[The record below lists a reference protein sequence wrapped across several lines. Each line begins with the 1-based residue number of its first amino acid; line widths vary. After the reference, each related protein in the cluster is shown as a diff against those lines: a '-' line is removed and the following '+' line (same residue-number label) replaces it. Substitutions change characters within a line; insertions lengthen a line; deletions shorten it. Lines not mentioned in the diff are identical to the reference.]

1 MKRILHTIAFAAA
14 LLPLAWAVACESASP
29 EGPAGNGPDSRNMV
43 ETQLSLSLK
52 TRTGLPSTKMQDSIT
67 QADANTDYT
76 VFRGIQQLFVI
87 PFGATGTITAGD
99 PRIGKNIELPHV
111 GITATFGSDA
121 SDGLL
126 TGLVTNNNSHLYRGV
141 HLKSGTSS
149 VLAYGQAIDQAVS
162 ASPSDSLDYKRRN
175 GVLRSSGLTSS
186 ETPEDIIFRL
196 EPYLNSTAESTLN
209 SRIADVLTYMN
220 SIANASATY
229 YGTTQRFRTY
239 SNTASRT
246 DIANF
251 FASFS
256 NNGSIYN
263 TDPGLMFSGG
273 TNGLA
278 VLLSDLYSS
287 ASTLRSGLATN
298 NWGYRM
304 CTAIMNAINN
314 STYVTMSGNTVSFKS
329 TYANIPGS
337 FGVPDGA
344 VAIQW
349 NGTEFVQ
356 ASAASSALAPIG
368 DYCYP
373 PSLWY
378 WTNSTLRTSNQDDI
392 ENEYKSTN
400 PDWASILSH
409 YTLGSAIRPGIT
421 SVAVVNPLQYG
432 VAMLEL
438 EMKASHSTGG
448 TSNLLDY
455 QANTVSITGNVF
467 PLLGIIVGEQR
478 NLHFNFTPTTGTLYY
493 VYDTDV
499 LDGSTPKAYI
509 RYTDTGFKKIHTLL
523 VQTDFDED
531 VHYAL
536 EFRNDSGAAFYGAN
550 GCRVPAGGIFYLLGT
565 LEISSMTELERN
577 GIDCV
582 FLQDHVTKV
591 SATVT
596 SLAKAYNVIPELRD
610 PQLEIGVQTEMKWV
624 GSTPANLPMY

>member
-29 EGPAGNGPDSRNMV
+29 EGFAGDGPDGRNMV
-43 ETQLSLSLK
+43 ETQMSLSLK
-52 TRTGLPSTKMQDSIT
+52 TYTGLPSTKMQDSVT
-67 QADANTDYT
+67 QADANTNHL
-76 VFRGIQQLFVI
+76 VFRGIQQLYVI
-87 PFGATGTITAGD
+87 PFGATGTVTAGD
-99 PRIGKNIELPHV
+99 PRIGRNIDLPHT

-126 TGLVTNNNSHLYRGV
+126 TGLVTNNNSHLYRNV
-141 HLKSGTSS
+141 RMKSGTSS

-175 GVLRSSGLTSS
+175 GVLRASGLTGA

-196 EPYLNSTAESTLN
+196 EPFLSGTAESTLN

-220 SIANASATY
+220 SIADASATY

-246 DIANF
+246 NIGNF

-263 TDPGLMFSGG
+263 TNSGQVFSGG

-278 VLLSDLYSS
+278 VLLSDLYTS
-287 ASTLRSGLATN
+287 ASNLRSGLGSN

-378 WTNSTLRTSNQDDI
+378 WTNSTLRTSDLDDI
-392 ENEYKSTN
+392 GNQYKDSN

-409 YTLGSAIRPGIT
+409 YTLGSTIRPGIT
-421 SVAVVNPLQYG
+421 SAAVVSPMQYG

-438 EMKASHSTGG
+438 EMKSSRSVGG
-448 TSNLLDY
+448 TSNLLDS
-455 QANTVSITGNVF
+455 QSNAVSITGNVF
-467 PLLGIIVGEQR
+467 PLTGIIIGEQR
-478 NLHFNFTPTTGTLYY
+478 CLHFNFTPATGTIYY

-499 LDGSTPKAYI
+499 LDGSNPKAYI
-509 RYTDTGFKKIHTLL
+509 RYDATGFKKIHTLL

-536 EFRNDSGAAFYGAN
+536 EFRNNSGSAFYGAN
-550 GCRVPAGGIFYLLGT
+550 GSTIPSGGIFYLLGT
-565 LEISSMTELERN
+565 LEISKMSELERN

-591 SATVT
+591 SVSVS

-624 GSTPANLPMY
+624 GTTPANLPMY